1 MGGRVKD
8 VQFGGVTVE
17 LGANWVHRLETMIES
32 HIIED
37 QPSKSVEKVKTCRSI
52 RNLID
57 ENGEKY
63 NVVEQLVKVNI
74 LLKNIFKRL
83 SQESWAQL
91 DTRWLYKLHLQ
102 IQGGNLRYYERLLSF
117 ILYPQGQNVTAEV
130 VKLVEPFEHALEEVI
145 KYINTT
151 SKVKMMVY
159 HICDEGSHK
168 NEETIA
174 KIWKF

>member
-32 HIIED
+32 HIIKD

-91 DTRWLYKLHLQ
+91 DTR
-102 IQGGNLRYYERLLSF
+102 
-117 ILYPQGQNVTAEV
+117 
-130 VKLVEPFEHALEEVI
+130 
-145 KYINTT
+145 
-151 SKVKMMVY
+151 
-159 HICDEGSHK
+159 
-168 NEETIA
+168 
-174 KIWKF
+174 

>member
-17 LGANWVHRLETMIES
+17 LGANWVHRLETLIET
-32 HIIED
+32 HIIKD

-91 DTRWLYKLHLQ
+91 DT
-102 IQGGNLRYYERLLSF
+102 G
-117 ILYPQGQNVTAEV
+117 
-130 VKLVEPFEHALEEVI
+130 
-145 KYINTT
+145 
-151 SKVKMMVY
+151 
-159 HICDEGSHK
+159 
-168 NEETIA
+168 
-174 KIWKF
+174 

>member
-32 HIIED
+32 HIIKD

-91 DTRWLYKLHLQ
+91 DT
-102 IQGGNLRYYERLLSF
+102 G
-117 ILYPQGQNVTAEV
+117 
-130 VKLVEPFEHALEEVI
+130 
-145 KYINTT
+145 
-151 SKVKMMVY
+151 
-159 HICDEGSHK
+159 
-168 NEETIA
+168 
-174 KIWKF
+174 

>member
-17 LGANWVHRLETMIES
+17 LGANWVHRLETLIET
-32 HIIED
+32 HIIKD

-74 LLKNIFKRL
+74 SFVKLFIRL
-83 SQESWAQL
+83 SLESWAQL
-91 DTRWLYKLHLQ
+91 DT
-102 IQGGNLRYYERLLSF
+102 G
-117 ILYPQGQNVTAEV
+117 
-130 VKLVEPFEHALEEVI
+130 
-145 KYINTT
+145 
-151 SKVKMMVY
+151 
-159 HICDEGSHK
+159 
-168 NEETIA
+168 
-174 KIWKF
+174 

>member
-17 LGANWVHRLETMIES
+17 LGANWVHRLETLIET
-32 HIIED
+32 HIIKD

-91 DTRWLYKLHLQ
+91 DTR
-102 IQGGNLRYYERLLSF
+102 
-117 ILYPQGQNVTAEV
+117 
-130 VKLVEPFEHALEEVI
+130 
-145 KYINTT
+145 
-151 SKVKMMVY
+151 
-159 HICDEGSHK
+159 
-168 NEETIA
+168 
-174 KIWKF
+174 

>member
-32 HIIED
+32 HIIKD

-74 LLKNIFKRL
+74 LLKNILKRL

-91 DTRWLYKLHLQ
+91 DT
-102 IQGGNLRYYERLLSF
+102 G
-117 ILYPQGQNVTAEV
+117 
-130 VKLVEPFEHALEEVI
+130 
-145 KYINTT
+145 
-151 SKVKMMVY
+151 
-159 HICDEGSHK
+159 
-168 NEETIA
+168 
-174 KIWKF
+174 

>member
-1 MGGRVKD
+1 MLAQVGGRVKD

-17 LGANWVHRLETMIES
+17 LGANWVHRLETLIET
-32 HIIED
+32 HIIKD

-91 DTRWLYKLHLQ
+91 DTR
-102 IQGGNLRYYERLLSF
+102 
-117 ILYPQGQNVTAEV
+117 
-130 VKLVEPFEHALEEVI
+130 
-145 KYINTT
+145 
-151 SKVKMMVY
+151 
-159 HICDEGSHK
+159 
-168 NEETIA
+168 
-174 KIWKF
+174 

>member
-91 DTRWLYKLHLQ
+91 DTR
-102 IQGGNLRYYERLLSF
+102 
-117 ILYPQGQNVTAEV
+117 
-130 VKLVEPFEHALEEVI
+130 
-145 KYINTT
+145 
-151 SKVKMMVY
+151 
-159 HICDEGSHK
+159 
-168 NEETIA
+168 
-174 KIWKF
+174 